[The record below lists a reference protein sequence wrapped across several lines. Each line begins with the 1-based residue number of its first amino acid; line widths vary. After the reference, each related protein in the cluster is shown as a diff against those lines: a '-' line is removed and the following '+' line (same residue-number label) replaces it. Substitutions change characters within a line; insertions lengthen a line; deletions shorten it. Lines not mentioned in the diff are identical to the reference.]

1 LDLFVSVAHII
12 KTRGV
17 KGEVVADL
25 LTDFPKR
32 FASVRSV
39 RILRGDQVFEETLEK
54 HWFHRGRVILKFQ
67 GRETPETAAP
77 LVGGYVQVPEEERFV
92 PPRNT
97 YYHSDLIGCQVEEDG
112 QVLGVVTGIFESGP
126 DHANLVVETRG
137 GNEVMIPLVKQFVKK
152 VDIGGKII
160 RIKSLPGLFEANG

>member
-1 LDLFVSVAHII
+1 LGLFVSVAHIT

-32 FASVRSV
+32 FASVRLV
-39 RILRGDQVFEETLEK
+39 RILRGDQIFEETLENY
-54 HWFHRGRVILKFQ
+54 WFHRGRVILRFQ
-67 GRETPETAAP
+67 GRETPESAAP

-97 YYHSDLIGCQVEEDG
+97 YYHSDLIGCQIEEEG
-112 QVLGVVTGIFESGP
+112 QILGVVTGIFESG
-126 DHANLVVETRG
+126 AEQASLVVQATSGE
-137 GNEVMIPLVKQFVKK
+137 EVMIPLVKQFVKK
-152 VDIGGKII
+152 VDIAGKMI
-160 RIKSLPGLFEANG
+160 RIKSLPGLF

>member
-1 LDLFVSVAHII
+1 MDLFVSVALII

-39 RILRGDQVFEETLEK
+39 RILRGDQAFDETLESY
-54 HWFHRGRVILKFQ
+54 WFHGGRVILRFQ

-77 LVGGYVQVPEEERFV
+77 LVGGYVQVREEERFV

-97 YYHSDLIGCQVEEDG
+97 YYHSDLIGCQVEEEG
-112 QVLGVVTGIFESGP
+112 QVLGIVTGIFEAGP
-126 DHANLVVETRG
+126 DHANLVVQTTNG
-137 GNEVMIPLVKQFVKK
+137 TEVMIPLVKQFVKK
-152 VDIGGKII
+152 VDITGKVI
-160 RIKSLPGLFEANG
+160 RIKSLLGLF

>member
-25 LTDFPKR
+25 LTDFPRR

-39 RILRGDQVFEETLEK
+39 RILRGDQAFEETLENY
-54 HWFHRGRVILKFQ
+54 WFHGGRVILRFH
-67 GRETPETAAP
+67 GRETPEQALP
-77 LVGGYVQVPEEERFV
+77 LVGGYVQVPEEERHV

-97 YYHSDLIGCQVEEDG
+97 FYHSDLIGCRIEEDG
-112 QVLGVVTGIFESGP
+112 EILGVVTGIFETGP
-126 DHANLVVETRG
+126 EQVSLIVQANG

-152 VDIGGKII
+152 VDIAGKII
-160 RIKSLPGLFEANG
+160 RIKSMPGLL

>member
-25 LTDFPKR
+25 LTDFPQR

-39 RILRGDQVFEETLEK
+39 RILRGDQVFEETLETY
-54 HWFHRGRVILKFQ
+54 WFHRGRVILRFQ

-92 PPRNT
+92 LPRNT
-97 YYHSDLIGCQVEEDG
+97 YYHSDLIGCRIEEDG
-112 QVLGVVTGIFESGP
+112 QILGVVTGVFESGS
-126 DHANLVVETRG
+126 DQASLIVQATNG
-137 GNEVMIPLVKQFVKK
+137 DEVMIPLVKQFVKK
-152 VDIGGKII
+152 VDIAGKII
-160 RIKSLPGLFEANG
+160 RIKSLPGLF

>member
-1 LDLFVSVAHII
+1 MDLFVSVAHII

-39 RILRGDQVFEETLEK
+39 RVLRGDQVSDETLETY
-54 HWFHRGRVILKFQ
+54 WFHRGRVILKFQ
-67 GRETPETAAP
+67 GRETPEKAAP
-77 LVGGYVQVPEEERFV
+77 LVGGYVQVREEERFV

-97 YYHSDLIGCQVEEDG
+97 YYHSDLIGCRIEEEG
-112 QVLGVVTGIFESGP
+112 QILGVVTGIFESGP
-126 DHANLVVETRG
+126 DYANLVMRANN

-152 VDIGGKII
+152 VDIGAKII
-160 RIKSLPGLFEANG
+160 RIKSLPGLF